1 MEELYRRRGS
11 FIVQSPNG
19 SFTVDPGIATS
30 PQPSNKTSHSRQ
42 NSLRVAVQHRR
53 ASIISINKD
62 NLLEVGIGQSRSR
75 SGSVRSINKD
85 NLLELG
91 NRKARS
97 RSGSVRSSSLLVI
110 HRFKGRCLNP
120 DCQPPTP
127 MAVVEAGLTENG
139 RRKSFVGSTHG
150 SRRGSFKNR

>member
-1 MEELYRRRGS
+1 MSNIKMEELYKRRGS

-19 SFTVDPGIATS
+19 SFTVDPGIAPS

-62 NLLEVGIGQSRSR
+62 NLLEVGIGESRSR
-75 SGSVRSINKD
+75 SGSVRSVNKY
-85 NLLELG
+85 NLLEVG
-91 NRKARS
+91 KARS
-97 RSGSVRSSSLLVI
+97 RSGSIRSSSLLVI

-127 MAVVEAGLTENG
+127 WP
-139 RRKSFVGSTHG
+139 
-150 SRRGSFKNR
+150 